1 MIDVRSAP
9 YAALILRL
17 TLGALFLVH
26 AGLKILVFTPAGTA
40 QFFGSLGLPPV
51 LAYLTMAAEIL
62 GGLCLI
68 LGLFTRFA
76 ALALV
81 VVLVGAIAT
90 VHGANGFFFTNTGGG
105 WEYPGF
111 WAITLLVQAL
121 LGDGAFALRSPSQKG
136 LELAL
141 AR

>member
-51 LAYLTMAAEIL
+51 LAYLTMAAEIF

-90 VHGANGFFFTNTGGG
+90 VHGANGFFFTNSGGG
-105 WEYPGF
+105 WEYPLF
-111 WAITLLVQAL
+111 WLCAQAALVLA
-121 LGDGAFALRSPSQKG
+121 GSGAFTLQSTASKSG
-136 LELAL
+136 
-141 AR
+141 